1 VRGEGCELVA
11 NSTEENAT
19 GPAWDEV
26 WERIKRGTGI
36 KTQRSLAATLGI
48 SDASVADA
56 KKRGVF
62 PLGWALRLARMQNLS
77 LDVILLGRT
86 ISDDTMATSPV
97 ERKPIYI
104 DSAVELVDEAVKAS
118 GCLVNSE
125 QKAALV
131 SIIREELKKK
141 AENLVRA
148 LTV

>member
-1 VRGEGCELVA
+1 MVA
-11 NSTEENAT
+11 NSTDENAT

-26 WERIKRGTGI
+26 WERIKRSTGI

-62 PLGWALRLARMQNLS
+62 PLGWALRLARRQNLS
-77 LDVILLGRT
+77 LDVILLGRNT
-86 ISDDTMATSPV
+86 PGEISPSPAA
-97 ERKPIYI
+97 ERKPLYI